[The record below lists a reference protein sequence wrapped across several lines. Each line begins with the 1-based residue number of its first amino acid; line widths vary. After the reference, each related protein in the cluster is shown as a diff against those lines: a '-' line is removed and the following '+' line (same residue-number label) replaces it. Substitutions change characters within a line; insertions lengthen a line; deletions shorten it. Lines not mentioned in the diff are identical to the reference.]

1 MTTPNRSGSPQAA
14 SLPRSRRGPATR
26 SFVPD
31 GAARDLDLADTDL
44 GGSWATIRFRDVG
57 SAGVCRLVL
66 SARVLGPDGRPGIV
80 ALSEEAEGGDRFVW
94 TGRLP
99 EGLRALRVTPLTRE
113 TAFHLDGFTIRRVRR
128 IGLVARAL
136 RRNPRLTA
144 RAVYWRALGLK
155 VRGRALLLRA
165 LHDRTRDRLRHL
177 DRPLRYPLA
186 GRSAAHPRRD
196 RRLAGRTA
204 DLGGDAGAR
213 SRAARPGR
221 RHPVGPRAAL
231 PELGALA
238 SSTMPRR
245 IRRSRA
251 SSPVTRSRIRASTCV
266 RRAENGHIARATND
280 ALAQATGP
288 FIAFLDHDDVLAE
301 GALYHV
307 AAAIRAAPEL
317 VLIYSDEDKIDGRG
331 RRFEPH
337 FKSGFDR
344 ELLYGQNYINH
355 LTVIRTEA
363 IRAVGGL
370 RPGFE
375 GSQDHDLLLR
385 ITARL
390 TPDRIRHIPRILYH
404 WRAAGGSGTFSDR
417 ALERSEVARLRA
429 LAEVAAPLQATAV
442 RGPLG
447 FNRLVRPVPEPAPL
461 VSVIIPTR
469 DRADLLA
476 VALEGVLDGTDYP
489 AIEVAHRRQR
499 QPGDPHA
506 RPLRALSPSD
516 PRVRVVSVPGPFN
529 FSDLSN
535 RGAAAARGALLLFLN
550 NDVEVIEPGWLR
562 EMVSI
567 ALTPDI
573 GAVGREAALPGP
585 DAPAR
590 RHRPRDR
597 RRGRP
602 QPSRAV
608 RGRSRLLRPDGP
620 DPGSLGRD
628 RGLPASA
635 GCGLRRER
643 RLRRGRTRRRVQRRR
658 PLPAS
663 CARTGTAIVWTPH
676 ARLIH
681 HESKS
686 RGAEDTPEKRARFE
700 REVRIMQDRWGR
712 GSARRS
718 VLQSQSL
725 EDRGALSALMVRR
738 SGVLSHRKVAVIG
751 RSIRLPSAG
760 AGKAMRSVPERAA
773 PRPEPS
779 GRRWFASARP
789 VRSLR
794 GRDAEGTGSLARV
807 GDNTGLRPGE
817 PI

>member
-1 MTTPNRSGSPQAA
+1 MKTPNRSGSPPAV
-14 SLPRSRRGPATR
+14 SLPRIRRGASTR
-26 SFVPD
+26 RFVPD
-31 GAARDLDLADTDL
+31 GPGFDLDLADAGL
-44 GGSWATIRFRDVG
+44 GGTWATIRFRDVG

-99 EGLRALRVTPLTRE
+99 EGLRALHLAPLARE
-113 TAFHLDGFTIRRVRR
+113 TGFHLDGFAIRRVRR
-128 IGLVARAL
+128 IGLVACAL
-136 RRNPRLTA
+136 RRNPALAA
-144 RAVYWRALGLK
+144 RALYWRALGLK

-165 LHDRTRDRLRHL
+165 LHDRTETGYATWIARFDTLSEADR
-177 DRPLRYPLA
+177 
-186 GRSAAHPRRD
+186 
-196 RRLAGRTA
+196 
-204 DLGGDAGAR
+204 
-213 SRAARPGR
+213 
-221 RHPVGPRAAL
+221 
-231 PELGALA
+231 
-238 SSTMPRR
+238 RR
-245 IRRSRA
+245 IRDAIDAWPAAPRISVVMPVHDPAPRVLDAAIRSVRA
-251 SSPVTRSRIRASTCV
+251 QLYPNWELSIVDDASTDPAIPRLLARHAQQDPRIHVV

-288 FIAFLDHDDVLAE
+288 FVAFLDHDDVLAE

-307 AAAIRAAPEL
+307 ATAIRAAPDL
-317 VLIYSDEDKIDGRG
+317 ILIYSDEDKIDGRG

-429 LAEVAAPLQATAV
+429 LAEVAAPLRATAV

-476 VALEGVLDGTDYP
+476 VALAGVLDATDYP
-489 AIEVAHRRQR
+489 AIEVLIVDNDSREPRTR
-499 QPGDPHA
+499 DLFA
-506 RPLRALSPSD
+506 RYSNDA
-516 PRVRVVSVPGPFN
+516 RVRVVSVPGLFN

-535 RGAAAARGALLLFLN
+535 RGAAAARGPLLLFLN

-573 GAVGREAALPGP
+573 GAVGAKLLYPDRTLQHGGIVLGIGGVAGHSHPGLSEDDP
-585 DAPAR
+585 GYFAR
-590 RHRPRDR
+590 MVLT
-597 RRGRP
+597 
-602 QPSRAV
+602 QEVSAV
-608 RGRSRLLRPDGP
+608 TGACLLLR
-620 DPGSLGRD
+620 
-628 RGLPASA
+628 ASVFSESGGFDA
-635 GCGLRRER
+635 DDLAVAFNDVDLCL
-643 RLRRGRTRRRVQRRR
+643 RLRAQGYR
-658 PLPAS
+658 
-663 CARTGTAIVWTPH
+663 IVWTPH

-686 RGAEDTPEKRARFE
+686 RGAEDTPEKLARFE
-700 REVRIMQDRWGR
+700 REVRVMQDRWGAVLR
-712 GSARRS
+712 ADPYYNPNLSKIAARY
-718 VLQSQSL
+718 
-725 EDRGALSALMVRR
+725 
-738 SGVLSHRKVAVIG
+738 
-751 RSIRLPSAG
+751 RL
-760 AGKAMRSVPERAA
+760 
-773 PRPEPS
+773 
-779 GRRWFASARP
+779 
-789 VRSLR
+789 
-794 GRDAEGTGSLARV
+794 
-807 GDNTGLRPGE
+807 
-817 PI
+817 

>member
-1 MTTPNRSGSPQAA
+1 MKTPNRSGSLPAV
-14 SLPRSRRGPATR
+14 SLPRIRRGASTR
-26 SFVPD
+26 RFVPD
-31 GAARDLDLADTDL
+31 GPGFDLDLADAGL
-44 GGSWATIRFRDVG
+44 GGTWATIRFRDVG

-99 EGLRALRVTPLTRE
+99 EGLRALHLAPLARE
-113 TAFHLDGFTIRRVRR
+113 TGFHLDGFAIRRVRR

-136 RRNPRLTA
+136 RRNPALAA
-144 RAVYWRALGLK
+144 RALYWRALGLK

-165 LHDRTRDRLRHL
+165 LHDRTETGYATWIARFDTLSEADR
-177 DRPLRYPLA
+177 
-186 GRSAAHPRRD
+186 
-196 RRLAGRTA
+196 
-204 DLGGDAGAR
+204 
-213 SRAARPGR
+213 
-221 RHPVGPRAAL
+221 
-231 PELGALA
+231 
-238 SSTMPRR
+238 RR
-245 IRRSRA
+245 IRDAIDAWPDAPRISVVMPVHDPAPRVLDAAIRSVRA
-251 SSPVTRSRIRASTCV
+251 QLYPNWELSIVDDASTDPAIPRLLARHAQQDPRIHVV

-288 FIAFLDHDDVLAE
+288 FVAFLDHDDVLAE

-307 AAAIRAAPEL
+307 STAIRAAPDL

-429 LAEVAAPLQATAV
+429 LAEVAAPLRATAV

-461 VSVIIPTR
+461 VSVVIPTR

-476 VALEGVLDGTDYP
+476 VALAGVLDATDYP
-489 AIEVAHRRQR
+489 AIEVLIVDNDSREPRTR
-499 QPGDPHA
+499 DLFA
-506 RPLRALSPSD
+506 RYSNDA
-516 PRVRVVSVPGPFN
+516 RVRVVSVPGPFN

-535 RGAAAARGALLLFLN
+535 RGAAAARGPLLLFLN

-573 GAVGREAALPGP
+573 GAVGAKLLYPDHTLQHGGIVLGIGGVAGHSHPGLSEDDP
-585 DAPAR
+585 GYFAR
-590 RHRPRDR
+590 MVLT
-597 RRGRP
+597 
-602 QPSRAV
+602 QEVSAV
-608 RGRSRLLRPDGP
+608 TGACLLLR
-620 DPGSLGRD
+620 
-628 RGLPASA
+628 ASVFSEGGGFDA
-635 GCGLRRER
+635 NDLAVAFNDVDLCL
-643 RLRRGRTRRRVQRRR
+643 RLRAQGYR
-658 PLPAS
+658 
-663 CARTGTAIVWTPH
+663 IVWTPH

-686 RGAEDTPEKRARFE
+686 RGAEDTPEKLARFE
-700 REVRIMQDRWGR
+700 REVRVMQDRWGAVLR
-712 GSARRS
+712 ADPYYNPNLSKIAARY
-718 VLQSQSL
+718 
-725 EDRGALSALMVRR
+725 
-738 SGVLSHRKVAVIG
+738 
-751 RSIRLPSAG
+751 RL
-760 AGKAMRSVPERAA
+760 
-773 PRPEPS
+773 
-779 GRRWFASARP
+779 
-789 VRSLR
+789 
-794 GRDAEGTGSLARV
+794 
-807 GDNTGLRPGE
+807 
-817 PI
+817 